1 METLRK
7 PFQGVTNIIRFNW
20 HFYAIAIVLLSL
32 TMYAAKYFEV
42 SFRPLIYLLSALAF
56 VTMLLSLLVSMYIYD
71 ISDLYQFKW
80 IQNDKSQSAL
90 VNIHAGFDE
99 TSALIKDLHKDATLH
114 VFDFYDPQKHTEI
127 SIKRARKAYPCF
139 PNTIQVQT
147 DNLPLPDA
155 SVDTIF
161 VIFAAH
167 EIRDAQERV
176 RFFQELNRILKQEG
190 TIYVVEHLRDLLNFG
205 AYNIGFLHFHSQQTW
220 YDTFDKAHLKIK
232 TETKLTPFISNF
244 ALCKHGTS
252 T

>member
-20 HFYAIAIVLLSL
+20 HFYAIAIATLFLCIYS
-32 TMYAAKYFEV
+32 AQYFEMQ
-42 SFRPLIYLLSALAF
+42 FRPLIYVLSVLAF
-56 VTMLLSLLVSMYIYD
+56 AAMLLSLLVSLYIYD

-80 IQNDKSQSAL
+80 IQNDKKQSTL
-90 VNIHAGFDE
+90 LNIHAGFDE
-99 TSALIKDLHKDATLH
+99 TSALLKSLHKDATLH

-127 SIKRARKAYPCF
+127 SIKRARKAYAAF

-147 DNLPLPDA
+147 DDLPLLDA

-161 VIFAAH
+161 VIFSAH
-167 EIRDAQERV
+167 EIRDTEERV
-176 RFFQELNRILKQEG
+176 CFFQELNRMLKPEG
-190 TIYVVEHLRDLLNFG
+190 TIYVVEHPRDFPNFI

-220 YDTFDKAHLKIK
+220 HDTFDRAHLKIK

-244 ALCKHGTS
+244 ALCKHGDT